1 MDQLLQPRPLAPN
14 GEPIADLATMTKMGQ
29 TLEATLSLIVSV
41 FPEPSGV
48 QELYNA
54 EFEGS
59 TFSRPE
65 EMSLEGIARTKEAL
79 ELLGDSGGLR
89 PLRVSELQ
97 ALREKAPSDE
107 ALGLL
112 LSGPL
117 EPRFL
122 YPLWCELEA

>member
-1 MDQLLQPRPLAPN
+1 
-14 GEPIADLATMTKMGQ
+14 
-29 TLEATLSLIVSV
+29 
-41 FPEPSGV
+41 
-48 QELYNA
+48 
-54 EFEGS
+54 
-59 TFSRPE
+59 
-65 EMSLEGIARTKEAL
+65 MSLEGIARTKEAL

-117 EPRFL
+117 SLVFFIHCGANLRLSGSGGLTAF
-122 YPLWCELEA
+122 